1 MSKTG
6 KISIIVFILVV
17 VIFSI
22 TVIINNKRYLKMKQ
36 LQSQVANSSQ
46 TFGEN
51 FTAQNAQFL
60 IDFQNKSVD
69 WEKIKNMSA
78 EEKQK
83 LLNEITN
90 GIYINVPVL

>member
-1 MSKTG
+1 MTSKILIT
-6 KISIIVFILVV
+6 VFILVV
-17 VIFSI
+17 VIFSVA
-22 TVIINNKRYLKMKQ
+22 VIINNRRYMKMKQ
-36 LQSQVANSSQ
+36 FQNQVVNSSQ

-51 FTAQNAQFL
+51 FAAQNAQFL
-60 IDFQNKSVD
+60 VDFQNKSVD